1 MLHKI
6 FTLLILAIGT
16 VTFAQVDLE
25 VMVLDYSY
33 NKPVAGIEVK
43 LVNESTGFHL
53 ARTTGVNGRV
63 VFEGIPVTDKYVVS
77 VDETEA
83 YYASEVND
91 IKLQSNTNASVTI
104 NIGSKINI
112 HLSEIVIR
120 GSSNIN
126 IRNAEV
132 SSVLKEKE
140 IQSLPLEGRDI
151 TRLLYRLPNV
161 VQATGFYPEAPNVS
175 INGANSLFTNYLIDG
190 MDNNEQFLGGMKFN
204 VPVGFAHSVNVLT
217 NNFSTEYGNTGNG
230 IVNITSKSGGNEQ
243 TGEFFIVNR
252 PGPAL
257 DGKSRYAQRDLSGN
271 FVKDGFSRYQLGG
284 SLGGAIIK
292 NRTFYYI
299 NAEHTTDIKD
309 NRLTSPALGVN
320 TVVPGRNQFNYLN
333 AKLDHRWSDRFSS
346 SLRANVGIVSI
357 ERQGGGLDGGVT
369 FPSAGGF
376 QDRNSSLIALQNTY
390 RGNAFKSET
399 NVQYSTFRWN
409 YNRAVH
415 TNSAQVVVLDPSE
428 QTIAILGHPG
438 YIFDSHE
445 KTIQAQ
451 QKITVYKGNHT
462 IKTGVEILSS
472 AHSLYGGGNIHGSYL
487 VKLNESQLASL
498 QGKSDLQPGDIPG
511 DVTVLNYAVELKPA
525 SFGARQNIISLY
537 AEDAIHISNSL
548 TATLGLRYD
557 YDNLSKG
564 GGDKGDY
571 NNLAPRL
578 SLNYRLNSTSSIRAG
593 YGMFYDKIL
602 YSVYSD
608 ALQQNTTSADYKLQL
623 QELINK
629 GILPADTDLS
639 KITFDGNLVTNTVAN
654 YLQGPSY
661 NELQSQRGH
670 AFSNERRI
678 LNPNGYQNPLTHQIS
693 IGYQKQLNNQMLF
706 YVDAVRN
713 KSENLFRLRDLNA
726 PTPFT
731 YNGTVRTQAEAD
743 LTRPV
748 AIVNNSAIINGQLVT
763 GVARNVIMTETA
775 GKSEYYGLSINLQ
788 KDRGSDPVAWRLI
801 YTLSQLKNN
810 TEDINFRAEDSN
822 NFEREWAHSIND
834 RTHVINGIITYF
846 PVKNLSL
853 TIAALIQSG
862 QPINRIP
869 DAGKYGTTDLNG
881 DGRSFGDAYVGN
893 SDREPGE
900 GRNSDRLP
908 WSNTFDLAAQYDIP
922 RGGKK
927 GNLSIRADVFNLF
940 NAENLSG
947 YSNNATQSNQIQAGT
962 AASGLLVRRNAAP
975 PRQFQFALRY
985 SF

>member
-1 MLHKI
+1 
-6 FTLLILAIGT
+6 
-16 VTFAQVDLE
+16 
-25 VMVLDYSY
+25 
-33 NKPVAGIEVK
+33 
-43 LVNESTGFHL
+43 
-53 ARTTGVNGRV
+53 
-63 VFEGIPVTDKYVVS
+63 
-77 VDETEA
+77 
-83 YYASEVND
+83 
-91 IKLQSNTNASVTI
+91 
-104 NIGSKINI
+104 
-112 HLSEIVIR
+112 
-120 GSSNIN
+120 
-126 IRNAEV
+126 
-132 SSVLKEKE
+132 
-140 IQSLPLEGRDI
+140 
-151 TRLLYRLPNV
+151 
-161 VQATGFYPEAPNVS
+161 
-175 INGANSLFTNYLIDG
+175 
-190 MDNNEQFLGGMKFN
+190 
-204 VPVGFAHSVNVLT
+204 
-217 NNFSTEYGNTGNG
+217 
-230 IVNITSKSGGNEQ
+230 
-243 TGEFFIVNR
+243 
-252 PGPAL
+252 
-257 DGKSRYAQRDLSGN
+257 
-271 FVKDGFSRYQLGG
+271 
-284 SLGGAIIK
+284 
-292 NRTFYYI
+292 
-299 NAEHTTDIKD
+299 
-309 NRLTSPALGVN
+309 
-320 TVVPGRNQFNYLN
+320 
-333 AKLDHRWSDRFSS
+333 
-346 SLRANVGIVSI
+346 
-357 ERQGGGLDGGVT
+357 
-369 FPSAGGF
+369 
-376 QDRNSSLIALQNTY
+376 
-390 RGNAFKSET
+390 
-399 NVQYSTFRWN
+399 
-409 YNRAVH
+409 
-415 TNSAQVVVLDPSE
+415 
-428 QTIAILGHPG
+428 
-438 YIFDSHE
+438 
-445 KTIQAQ
+445 
-451 QKITVYKGNHT
+451 
-462 IKTGVEILSS
+462 
-472 AHSLYGGGNIHGSYL
+472 
-487 VKLNESQLASL
+487 
-498 QGKSDLQPGDIPG
+498 
-511 DVTVLNYAVELKPA
+511 
-525 SFGARQNIISLY
+525 

-869 DAGKYGTTDLNG
+869 DADKYGTTDLNG

-922 RGGKK
+922 LGGKK
-927 GNLSIRADVFNLF
+927 GNLSVRADVFNLF